1 MKTTDD
7 RIRIQLRQRADEM
20 SHPED
25 PTKHRRID
33 KCVDLV
39 EELALT
45 KQHAWALRI
54 TFKTNFV
61 K

>member
-1 MKTTDD
+1 
-7 RIRIQLRQRADEM
+7 M
-20 SHPED
+20 SHPKD
-25 PTKHRRID
+25 GAKQRRID
-33 KCVDLV
+33 ECVDFV

-45 KQHAWALRI
+45 EQHAGALRI